1 MVGLEP
7 GQIPEGDLFNEPM
20 RFETETT
27 DHPEARA
34 GGLSGLQSEKFRRV
48 RHARAD
54 LTKLRLRCAQLAFD
68 RSSLG
73 VNS

>member
-20 RFETETT
+20 RFGTETT
-27 DHPEARA
+27 DRPEAWA
-34 GGLSGLQSEKFRRV
+34 GGLSGLRWEKFRRV
-48 RHARAD
+48 RPTRAD
-54 LTKLRLRCAQLAFD
+54 LTKLRLRYAQLAFD
-68 RSSLG
+68 SSSIA